1 MKNPKKIA
9 FAAAFI
15 AALGTTTFLA
25 LDNEKPT
32 PDIENRTFLFL
43 SDIHID
49 TRNPDT
55 DYGDDTGM
63 KLWNAFLVKA
73 DSVIAKNDPDFIVYT
88 GDLPSHIPCCDTI
101 PQSIRITH
109 NKDMATILSG
119 LRDIAN
125 KHNTPLMYLPG
136 NNDGI
141 AGDYASFAD
150 EDDKTPLSLV
160 KETGNPFPAVN
171 INRTGTKAPYMIDDD
186 NIKKG
191 YYSSMLVDSLRLIA
205 LNTVIYSPNYNP
217 VDGGNQITDGKD
229 QMIWLSD
236 QLKEAKNNGDKVY
249 IAMHIPPGLDTYGY
263 DKNRYA
269 YNWHKLPAPN
279 NWNDQFL
286 EVISKYPETITG
298 ILYGHTHMD
307 ELRRFYNPSDN
318 SITEVGISCP
328 GVTPNHENNPGFK
341 LVSYNKNSK
350 ELIDFTT
357 YYTVPSSTTWS
368 DNSYNFNTVFQYS
381 DKQTMFENV
390 SKDSLPLLSKK
401 VDSIYWVMRDI
412 PDALK
417 PRIKYNVEP
426 GISVKKGQ

>member
-9 FAAAFI
+9 FTSAFI
-15 AALGTTTFLA
+15 AALAATSFFAISSDDGS
-25 LDNEKPT
+25 KKS
-32 PDIENRTFLFL
+32 TFLFL

-49 TRNPDT
+49 SRTPDT

-73 DSVIAKNDPDFIVYT
+73 DSVISQNKPDFIVYT

-101 PQSIRITH
+101 PESIRITH
-109 NKDMATILSG
+109 NKDMATILTG
-119 LRDIAN
+119 LRNVAD
-125 KHNTPLMYLPG
+125 KHKTPFMYLPG

-150 EDDKTPLSLV
+150 ENNKTPLSLV
-160 KETGNPFPAVN
+160 KENGNPYPALN
-171 INRTGTKAPYMIDDD
+171 INRSGTKAPYMIDNDSI
-186 NIKKG
+186 NKG

-217 VDGGNQITDGKD
+217 VDGGNQITDGKN
-229 QMIWLSD
+229 QMTWLST
-236 QLKEAKNNGDKVY
+236 QLTDAKTAGDKVY

-263 DKNRYA
+263 DKNGYA
-269 YNWHKLPAPN
+269 YNWNKLPQPN

-286 EVISKYPETITG
+286 ALISQYPETITG

-307 ELRRFYNPSDN
+307 ELRRFYNPKDD

-328 GVTPNHENNPGFK
+328 GVTPNHQNNPGFK
-341 LVSYNKNSK
+341 LVTYDTESK
-350 ELIDFTT
+350 ELLDFTT
-357 YYTVPSSTTWS
+357 YYTVPSSVTWS
-368 DNSYNFNTVFQYS
+368 DNSYNFNTIFQYS
-381 DKQTMFENV
+381 DKKTMFENV
-390 SKDSLPLLSKK
+390 SQDSLGALSKK
-401 VDSIYWVMRDI
+401 MDSIYWVMRDI
-412 PDALK
+412 PEALK

-426 GISVKKGQ
+426 GISVKTGQ